1 MIMTPTAAT
10 SNNNAQSSSS
20 SVRNRVSETISFD
33 SRLNVLIPRRVECL
47 RRLGLRV
54 EDLVLSTH
62 CMAAICSVSG
72 DGVGGADGDENGDYE
87 SWVMGKTLFELE
99 NEQKTIA

>member
-1 MIMTPTAAT
+1 MTPTAAT
-10 SNNNAQSSSS
+10 SNNNAQSSPS
-20 SVRNRVSETISFD
+20 SVRNRVRETISFD

-72 DGVGGADGDENGDYE
+72 GDGCNGVGGADGDENGDYE

-99 NEQKTIA
+99 NE